1 MGGGLGGGGGGAGGM
16 DFSKIMQ
23 NPMKNMSDMLGN
35 MGGGGMNMPNM
46 GGAGGGGDDDTSQI
60 MADLMQ
66 NPQKAQ
72 RIFKEAM
79 QDEEVKQLLVEDPS
93 IGPLIDRIKGGD
105 YAAFMELGSK
115 PQAMQQIKSLIAKYY
130 KK

>member
-1 MGGGLGGGGGGAGGM
+1 
-16 DFSKIMQ
+16 
-23 NPMKNMSDMLGN
+23 MKNMTDMLGN

-46 GGAGGGGDDDTSQI
+46 GGGNSNDDGDDVVNTGQI

-79 QDEEVKQLLVEDPS
+79 QDGEVKQMLADDPS
-93 IGPLIDRIKGGD
+93 LGPLIDRIKGGD

-115 PQAMQQIKSLIAKYY
+115 PQAMKQIKSLIAKYY
-130 KK
+130 K